1 MRPFTALV
9 AVASIT
15 AAAVAAAAVPPADGD
30 ALFGSQ
36 RVVPV
41 SITLPDDDWERLRR
55 ESRDISFLFSTE
67 APAAFTWR
75 RAAATVDGVATDG
88 VGLRKKGF
96 LGSLDA
102 TRPSLIV
109 DYGKFGAASPFAGL
123 GRLTLNNNKQDAA
136 CIGQFLAY
144 RLFAAAGVP
153 TPRAGFAAISVN
165 GTRLGVY
172 TIVESIKKPFLRRVF
187 GADDGGLYEGTVA
200 DLVPA
205 TLDKLEVETHDRF
218 RPSLEALAALLDG
231 AGPVDGERLGALV
244 DLDTFISY
252 WAVEALAGIWDGYTA
267 NQNNYF
273 VHVSAA
279 DGRLRFIPWGTD
291 TAFTSPPG
299 SLLSF
304 NRRAPPAIYA
314 EAALANRLAFT
325 PGIADRYR
333 RRLEELLATIWKE
346 DELLADVDRLEALLT
361 PHFSSAQATAPQ
373 ALAGIREFIRR
384 RRGEVEAVL
393 VDWPPA
399 LPERPRPPL
408 TNKRIGTVSGSFSTR
423 QPQAADEEIEP
434 GMVELTLVLDHETVA
449 FTPADVRAY
458 PTPLPGPAARPGT
471 PPAPSPAGPDAPGD
485 ERAIGVTITG
495 SRDDGTPLTLTLFL
509 DRRRVR
515 DTADDVETGGM
526 LAIGGG
532 FFGAG
537 PLRTVGGSV
546 SLSERGVAPGS
557 RLAGSFSLIVNESSG
572 GFGNDAKRIRPPA
585 AGAPPDPTAPA
596 GPGP

>member
-15 AAAVAAAAVPPADGD
+15 AAAVAAAAPPADGD

-41 SITLPDDDWERLRR
+41 SITLPGHDWESLRR
-55 ESRDISFLFSTE
+55 ESRDLVFLFSTE

-75 RAAATVDGVATDG
+75 RAAATVDGVTTHG

-109 DYGKFGAASPFAGL
+109 DYGKFDAASPFAGL

-153 TPRAGFAAISVN
+153 APRAGFAALSVN

-172 TIVESIKKPFLRRVF
+172 TIVESIKKPFLRRVLD
-187 GADDGGLYEGTVA
+187 ADDGGLYEGTVA
-200 DLVPA
+200 DLVPE
-205 TLDKLEVETHDRF
+205 TLGKLEVETHDRF
-218 RPSLEALAALLDG
+218 RPTLEALAAMLDG
-231 AGPVDGERLGALV
+231 AGPLDGERLGELV

-314 EAALANRLAFT
+314 EAALPNRLAFT
-325 PGIADRYR
+325 PGFADRYR
-333 RRLEELLATIWKE
+333 QRLEELLATIWNE
-346 DELLADVDRLEALLT
+346 DELLAEVDRVEALLS
-361 PHFSSAQATAPQ
+361 PHFSSAQAAAPK

-393 VDWPPA
+393 VDWPPV

-408 TNKRIGTVSGSFSTR
+408 TTKRIGTVSGTFSAW
-423 QPQAADEEIEP
+423 QPLAADEEIEP
-434 GMVELTLVLDHETVA
+434 GQVELTLVLDDETVA

-458 PTPLPGPAARPGT
+458 ATPLPGPAARPGAL
-471 PPAPSPAGPDAPGD
+471 PAPSAAAPDAAGD
-485 ERAIGVTITG
+485 DRAIGVTIAG
-495 SRDDGTPLTLTLFL
+495 RRDDGTPVTITLFL

-515 DTADDVETGGM
+515 DTVDDVETSGM

-537 PLRTVGGSV
+537 PLRTVVGSV
-546 SLSERGVAPGS
+546 SLSDRGVAPGS
-557 RLAGSFSLIVNESSG
+557 RMAGAFSLTVNESRG
-572 GFGNDAKRIRPPA
+572 GFGNDAKRIRPPSARDA
-585 AGAPPDPTAPA
+585 ATPPGPAVPA
-596 GPGP
+596 GL